1 MAKTNTNTKPIEEV
15 VVTETPVV
23 ETPAAF
29 DVVTKYAELKT
40 KSALIRHMSTLPEFQ
55 DNGKVSYGKI
65 NKAIND
71 AGIKMRYQHVR
82 NVMIT
87 PVKKAA

>member
-1 MAKTNTNTKPIEEV
+1 MAKTNQNTKVEEQ
-15 VVTETPVV
+15 VV
-23 ETPAAF
+23 ETPVEEVVAPTF
-29 DVVTKYAELKT
+29 DIKAKFAELKT
-40 KSALIRHMSTLPEFQ
+40 KSALIRFMASLPEFQ
-55 DNGKVSYGKI
+55 ENGKPSYGKI
-65 NKAIND
+65 NKAFGD